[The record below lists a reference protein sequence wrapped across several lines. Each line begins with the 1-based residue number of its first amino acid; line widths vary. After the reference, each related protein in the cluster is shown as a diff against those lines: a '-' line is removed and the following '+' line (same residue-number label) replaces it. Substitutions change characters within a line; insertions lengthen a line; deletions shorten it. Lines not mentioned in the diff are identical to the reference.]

1 MIINKST
8 LNKIN
13 LAIKNLTLW
22 QFIAVNILLIGVLF
36 LITKFQFLY
45 WQFWFFAFL
54 FLPLFCFILAIN
66 NQKYSHK
73 RLKNLSASLWTISF
87 VILSIFINI
96 KNQGDIDLLSVLLT
110 LAFCAFFF
118 FIQHFL
124 ILYTQN
130 SKQTN
135 TLLFVIL
142 IILATTM
149 DVLSN
154 QGLLR
159 LTLSPF
165 LAIGLVIW
173 TARLILTKKFI
184 KRHLIN
190 IIASIFFITGFE
202 FNANY
207 QNNKAKIDGQVL
219 AKEITEYHKIHQTY
233 PNKESL
239 IINNPKVRYH
249 IWHSEPDKK
258 SHAMLYYSDFKMP
271 YCRYFYD
278 FEKQAWSEHCKD

>member
-1 MIINKST
+1 MLNNKM
-8 LNKIN
+8 LFKLKIT
-13 LAIKNLTLW
+13 ISNLTLW
-22 QFIAVNILLIGVLF
+22 QFIVVNILLIGVLF

-73 RLKNLSASLWTISF
+73 RLKQLSASLWTISF
-87 VILSIFINI
+87 VILSIFMNI
-96 KNQGDIDLLSVLLT
+96 KNQGDIDLSSVLLT

-142 IILATTM
+142 MAVATLM
-149 DVLSN
+149 DFLG
-154 QGLLR
+154 QTGLLGA
-159 LTLSPF
+159 TLMP
-165 LAIGLVIW
+165 AITIGLVIW
-173 TARLILTKKFI
+173 TARLILTKQFI
-184 KRHLIN
+184 LRHSIN
-190 IIASIFFITGFE
+190 IMVGILFVIGSE

-207 QNNKAKIDGQVL
+207 QNTKLKTDGQVL
-219 AKEITEYHKIHQTY
+219 AKEIIEYHKIHQTY

-249 IWHSEPDKK
+249 IWYSEPDKK

-278 FEKQAWSEHCKD
+278 FEKQAWSEDCKD

>member
-1 MIINKST
+1 MLRKIIFNT
-8 LNKIN
+8 LN
-13 LAIKNLTLW
+13 LAVKNLTLW
-22 QFIAVNILLIGVLF
+22 QFIIANLLLIGMLF
-36 LITKFQFLY
+36 LISQFKFLY
-45 WQFWFFAFL
+45 WQVIFFAFL
-54 FLPLFCFILAIN
+54 FLPLLSFILAIN

-73 RLKNLSASLWTISF
+73 WLKHLSASLWTIGLF
-87 VILSIFINI
+87 IFINI
-96 KNQGDIDLLSVLLT
+96 KNQGEIDLSSVLFT
-110 LAFCAFFF
+110 LAFFAFFF

-130 SKQTN
+130 SKPTN

-142 IILATTM
+142 MAVATLM
-149 DVLSN
+149 DFFSN
-154 QGLLR
+154 IGLLGAI
-159 LTLSPF
+159 LTPIIT
-165 LAIGLVIW
+165 IGLVIW
-173 TARLILTKKFI
+173 TARLILTKQFI
-184 KRHLIN
+184 LRHCIN
-190 IIASIFFITGFE
+190 MIVGTLFVIGSE

-207 QNNKAKIDGQVL
+207 QNTKSQTDGQAL

-249 IWHSEPDKK
+249 HWHSEPDKK

-278 FEKQAWSEHCKD
+278 FEKQAWSEDCKD